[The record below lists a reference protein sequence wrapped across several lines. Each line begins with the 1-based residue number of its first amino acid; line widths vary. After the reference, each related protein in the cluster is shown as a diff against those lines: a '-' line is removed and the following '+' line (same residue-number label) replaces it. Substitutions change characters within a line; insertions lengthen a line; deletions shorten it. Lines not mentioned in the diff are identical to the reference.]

1 VHPDLKTAVE
11 LQRVDL
17 EIAKLSTQVD
27 EIPSQIQSIQAQL
40 NHSLGAH
47 EERKLRLTA
56 NQKERRD
63 LEGEIKVIQEKI
75 SKHKDQL
82 YQVKTNEQYRA
93 MQREIEGEEQ
103 NIRTIEDR
111 ILEKMVEAESL
122 QKLVQDAAARLED
135 EKTRVA
141 GETKRLESARQAAEE
156 ERSQRLARR
165 ATLAEGLSAS
175 IRETYERVR
184 RGRNGVAVAE
194 VRDGFCTGCNVRLR
208 PQMYNEVRTGESIA
222 TCDSCSRLL
231 YYAEPATDVTE
242 MAEGRNH
249 QVAL

>member
-1 VHPDLKTAVE
+1 MHPDLKTAVE

-82 YQVKTNEQYRA
+82 YQVKIHLGDIHDTFAAGSRLQVDITSSNFPRHARNTNSGNA
-93 MQREIEGEEQ
+93 
-103 NIRTIEDR
+103 
-111 ILEKMVEAESL
+111 V
-122 QKLVQDAAARLED
+122 
-135 EKTRVA
+135 
-141 GETKRLESARQAAEE
+141 
-156 ERSQRLARR
+156 LANDTT
-165 ATLAEGLSAS
+165 AD
-175 IRETYERVR
+175 I
-184 RGRNGVAVAE
+184 
-194 VRDGFCTGCNVRLR
+194 
-208 PQMYNEVRTGESIA
+208 QIA
-222 TCDSCSRLL
+222 TNVVRHSEEWPSCIVFSVLPTSQ
-231 YYAEPATDVTE
+231 A
-242 MAEGRNH
+242 RN
-249 QVAL
+249 LR